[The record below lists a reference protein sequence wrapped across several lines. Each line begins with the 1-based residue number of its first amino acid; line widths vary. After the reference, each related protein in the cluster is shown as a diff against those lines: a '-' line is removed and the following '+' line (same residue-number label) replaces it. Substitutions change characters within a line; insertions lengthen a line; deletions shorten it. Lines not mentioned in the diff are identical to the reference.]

1 MESFPV
7 PALVAA
13 AFVVGAI
20 VVGYGIRA
28 FISAR
33 RRARAQRHGFQIAP
47 ADRDSTEGPLAES
60 RPSLQQDGTVKAKP
74 IRPVPSGKPWTK
86 ADEKQLLEMVD
97 AGKSEAEI
105 GTVLD
110 RTPRAVAARLKRL
123 RRAHNNPS
131 LAPEADPH

>member
-1 MESFPV
+1 MKSFPV
-7 PALVAA
+7 PALVAG

-20 VVGYGIRA
+20 VGYGIRA

-33 RRARAQRHGFQIAP
+33 HRARARRHDFQTTP
-47 ADRDSTEGPLAES
+47 AARDWAEGPLAER
-60 RPSLQQDGTVKAKP
+60 RPPLQQDGTVKVKP
-74 IRPVPSGKPWTK
+74 IRPGPFGKPWTE

-110 RTPRAVAARLKRL
+110 RTPGAVASRLKRL

-131 LAPEADPH
+131 LAPKADPH

>member
-7 PALVAA
+7 PALVAG

-33 RRARAQRHGFQIAP
+33 HRAKARSHGFQIAP
-47 ADRDSTEGPLAES
+47 AARDWAEGPLAEP
-60 RPSLQQDGTVKAKP
+60 RPSLQQDGTVKVKP
-74 IRPVPSGKPWTK
+74 IRPVPSGKPWTE
-86 ADEKQLLEMVD
+86 ADEKQLLEMID

-105 GTVLD
+105 GTVLN
-110 RTPRAVAARLKRL
+110 RTPGAVTSRLKRL
-123 RRAHNNPS
+123 RRAHNNP

>member
-1 MESFPV
+1 V
-7 PALVAA
+7 
-13 AFVVGAI
+13 
-20 VVGYGIRA
+20 
-28 FISAR
+28 
-33 RRARAQRHGFQIAP
+33 RARLIQIAP
-47 ADRDSTEGPLAES
+47 ADRDSAEGPLAES

-110 RTPRAVAARLKRL
+110 RTPGAVTSRLKRL
-123 RRAHNNPS
+123 RRAHNNP